1 MGILLALPNVDA
13 LDPRYLLFDYCPSAD
28 MFPNVLFTLCVPGPT
43 LLNIVTPLRLDNDLD
58 LDGLN
63 LVQPEDLFLLLPY
76 VPTGFILSVL
86 QR

>member
-1 MGILLALPNVDA
+1 M
-13 LDPRYLLFDYCPSAD
+13 
-28 MFPNVLFTLCVPGPT
+28 
-43 LLNIVTPLRLDNDLD
+43 VTPLRLDIDLD

-63 LVQPEDLFLLLPY
+63 LVQPEDLFLLLAY